1 MTVTNKTEEAP
12 GGAPVIRARRLGLF
26 TQDDV
31 IVLMRSDCHLCRA
44 EGLAARSRVLLS
56 SARGEVIAT
65 LYQVE
70 NDWLAEH
77 EAALSEAAWAR
88 LGLAEGE
95 PLQIRQA
102 PPVPSFGD
110 VRRRIYG
117 GRLDARAFTAIVS
130 DISGGR
136 YSDIHLATF
145 LSACSALPLDRD
157 EMIHLTRAMVNAGD
171 RLSWPTSPVVD
182 KHCVGGLPGNR
193 TTPII
198 VAIVASLGLVMP
210 KTSSRAITSP
220 AGTADVMETLAPVDL
235 DLARMRRVVEAEGA
249 CLAWGGAV
257 HLSPADDILI
267 RIERALD
274 IDTEGQL
281 VASVL
286 SKKIAAGATHVVF
299 DLPVGPSAKVRSPEA
314 ARSLSENLS
323 AAAAAFG
330 LRSRCVITD
339 GSQPIGRGLG
349 PALEARDVLAVLQNA
364 AAAPEDLRERA
375 LALAGAAL
383 ELAGTAREGEG
394 RAMALRA
401 LVSGQAWA
409 KFQRICEAQGG
420 MRVPPRAPL
429 TRVWPARG
437 SGRLARID
445 NRKISR
451 LAKLT
456 GAPDDKA
463 AGVELHVRL
472 SDAIAAGQP
481 LLSLH
486 AEAEGRL
493 DYAMEYALANLDMF
507 ELES

>member
-1 MTVTNKTEEAP
+1 
-12 GGAPVIRARRLGLF
+12 
-26 TQDDV
+26 
-31 IVLMRSDCHLCRA
+31 
-44 EGLAARSRVLLS
+44 
-56 SARGEVIAT
+56 
-65 LYQVE
+65 
-70 NDWLAEH
+70 
-77 EAALSEAAWAR
+77 
-88 LGLAEGE
+88 
-95 PLQIRQA
+95 
-102 PPVPSFGD
+102 
-110 VRRRIYG
+110 
-117 GRLDARAFTAIVS
+117 
-130 DISGGR
+130 
-136 YSDIHLATF
+136 
-145 LSACSALPLDRD
+145 
-157 EMIHLTRAMVNAGD
+157 
-171 RLSWPTSPVVD
+171 VVD
-182 KHCVGGLPGNR
+182 KHCIGGIPGNR
-193 TTPII
+193 TSMIVVPI
-198 VAIVASLGLVMP
+198 VAAHGMLCP

>member
-1 MTVTNKTEEAP
+1 MTVTNKSEESH
-12 GGAPVIRARRLGLF
+12 GGAPAIRARRLGLF
-26 TQDDV
+26 TQDDA

-70 NDWLAEH
+70 NGWLAEH
-77 EAALSEAAWAR
+77 EAGLSEAAWAR

-95 PLQIRQA
+95 PLRIRHA
-102 PPVPSFGD
+102 PTVLSFGD

-117 GRLDARAFTAIVS
+117 GRLDERAFAAIVG

-145 LSACSALPLDRD
+145 LSACSALPLDRS
-157 EMIHLTRAMVNAGD
+157 EMIHLTRAMVDAGD
-171 RLSWPTSPVVD
+171 HLSWPTNLIVD

-193 TTPII
+193 TTPIV

-235 DLARMRRVVEAEGA
+235 SLALLRRVVEAEGA

-299 DLPVGPSAKVRSPEA
+299 DLPVGPTAKVRSPEA

-330 LRSRCVITD
+330 LCSRCVITD
-339 GSQPIGRGLG
+339 GSQPVGRGLG

-394 RAMALRA
+394 RATALHA

-429 TRVWPARG
+429 TRVWPAQG

-472 SDAIAAGQP
+472 SDVIAAGQP

-507 ELES
+507 ELE